1 MKFKTSI
8 RWALIFG
15 FLGLIWGTHLITTTS
30 SYLTSQEVLHGHA
43 RDIMMNIADL
53 ALEQSQRHLLHAHGA
68 AALTKRLLSSNV
80 VSNQS
85 DRIGVL
91 ERYLSEQLSV
101 NPHFAGIYVGMPNGD
116 FYDVRHYEA
125 KVKDGFRT
133 KLILNTAQGR
143 SVRMVYRDSRFSP
156 ILEETDDAD
165 SYDPRQRPWYQKAIA
180 ENRIVWTD
188 PYIFYTSRKPGIT
201 IAGPFF
207 DPTGKLMGVV
217 GVDIEIDQLSVFIG
231 NLKIGKNGK
240 AFMINRNGDVVA
252 FGDLSKLI
260 IDKTSPKGAT
270 RLATIREIDDALSR
284 KAFQAARIQEDE
296 SGLLVLDSP
305 RFARFKHQG
314 QSYLAMFVPF
324 TASRWP
330 WITGVYLPEND
341 YLGAIKSNQRF
352 NILVTLIISLFAAFI
367 GFLLARGVIRPIA
380 QLGKTAREM
389 KMGLLAPGPKIQS
402 VYKEIQDTADAF
414 AEMKIAVEHS
424 HKKYLDIF
432 NNIQDVYY
440 ETSLNGTL
448 IEISPSIE
456 KISNYRRQDL
466 IGKKLLKVYSDS
478 GDRDDIVELLIEK
491 GTINDHEV
499 VFEDKDGSLKHC
511 SLNSTVL
518 RTASGKP
525 YRMIGSLRDINDRMM
540 AEKELL
546 NYKHHLENLVRD
558 RTTELQ
564 EANDG
569 LLRQIER
576 RRETEARLRT
586 SEERYRTILDTIE
599 EAYFET
605 DRSGTLIF
613 VNDAASRIM
622 GYGSLELTGMHFRHF
637 SSHQPTRDLIRAFG
651 NMVRSG
657 VPAHVITLPVT
668 TKEGESKFLDVS
680 ATLIRDDSGTVTG
693 FRGLARDV
701 TSTILARKEKDM
713 LQGQLNHAQ
722 RMEAVGT
729 LAGGIAHDFNNLM
742 MGIIGNTSLLNA
754 KLGDIE
760 PFSEY
765 LRSIEQCVE
774 SGATLTRQ
782 LLGYARGGKYRV
794 TTVDLNETVQRTAEM
809 FGRTRKEIQIQAGY
823 QENIWPVEA
832 DQGQIDQILVNL
844 YVNAWQA
851 MTGDNTLILSTANVI
866 LDEAYTRAFSA
877 PPGAYVAVT
886 VQDRGR
892 GISPDVMKRIF
903 EPFFTTK
910 KMGRG
915 TGLGLASVFGIVKNH
930 GGIIDVKSTVGKG
943 STFTI
948 FLPAASQVQ
957 EKKPAPAEESTLACT
972 GTLLVVDDEP
982 YLLKSLCAVLE
993 DLGYEIIPAGSG
1005 QEAIERFKKEMNRI
1019 DVVILDMI
1027 MPDLNGRQVFTELKK
1042 IKPSIKVVLTSGYG
1056 LDGLAEN
1063 GQDLPGDG
1071 FLQKPYRIRQLSSV
1085 IGQLVTKDR
1094 EA

>member
-30 SYLTSQEVLHGHA
+30 SYLTSQEVLHRHA

-53 ALEQSQRHLLHAHGA
+53 ALEQSQRHLMHAHGA
-68 AALTKRLLSSNV
+68 AALTKRLLASNV

-85 DRIGVL
+85 DRITVL

-133 KLILNTAQGR
+133 KMILNTDRGR
-143 SVRMVYRDSRFSP
+143 TVHLIYRDSHFTP
-156 ILEETDDAD
+156 ILEEKDDTDP
-165 SYDPRQRPWYQKAIA
+165 YDPRQRPWYQKAIA

-207 DPTGKLMGVV
+207 DASGKLMGVV

-240 AFMINRNGDVVA
+240 AFMLNPNGDVVA

-260 IDKTSPKGAT
+260 IDKTSSKDAT
-270 RLATIREIDDALSR
+270 RLATIWEIDDPISR
-284 KAFQAARIQEDE
+284 KAFRAAEIQKDQ
-296 SGLLVLDSP
+296 SGLLVLDGP
-305 RFARFKHQG
+305 RFARFEHQG
-314 QSYLAMFVPF
+314 QRYLAMFVPF

-330 WITGVYLPEND
+330 WITGVYLPEDD

-352 NILVTLIISLFAAFI
+352 NILITLIISLFAAFV
-367 GFLLARGVIRPIA
+367 GFLLARGVVRPIA
-380 QLGKTAREM
+380 QLGKASREM
-389 KMGLLAPGPKIQS
+389 KMGLLSPGPKIRS
-402 VYKEIQDTADAF
+402 IYKEIQDTADAF
-414 AEMKIAVEHS
+414 AEMKVAVERS

-456 KISNYRRQDL
+456 KISRYRRKEL
-466 IGKKLLKVYSDS
+466 IGKKLLKIYSDS
-478 GDRDDIVELLIEK
+478 SERDDIVQLLMQE

-499 VFEDKDGSLKHC
+499 VFQDKDGSLKHC
-511 SLNSTVL
+511 ALNSTL
-518 RTASGKP
+518 LQTASDKP
-525 YRMIGSLRDINDRMM
+525 YRIIGSLRDTNDRMM
-540 AEKELL
+540 AEKELR
-546 NYKHHLENLVRD
+546 NYKNHLENLVQE

-569 LLRQIER
+569 LRRQIER
-576 RRETEARLRT
+576 RQETEARLRT
-586 SEERYRTILDTIE
+586 SEERYRSILDTIE

-622 GYGSLELTGMHFRHF
+622 GYSSPELTGMHFRHF
-637 SSHQPTRDLIRAFG
+637 SDHQPIRDLIRDFG
-651 NMVRSG
+651 NMARSG
-657 VPAHVITLPVT
+657 APARVITLPVT
-668 TKEGESKFLDVS
+668 TRDGESKVLDVS
-680 ATLIRDDSGTVTG
+680 ATLICDDSETVTG

-701 TSTILARKEKDM
+701 TATILARKEKEK

-742 MGIIGNTSLLNA
+742 MGIIGNTSLLGA
-754 KLGDIE
+754 KLGNVE

-765 LRSIEQCVE
+765 IRSIEQCVD
-774 SGATLTRQ
+774 SGASLTRQ

-809 FGRTRKEIQIQAGY
+809 FGRTRKEIHIRSSR

-832 DQGQIDQILVNL
+832 DQGQIDQVLVNL

-851 MTGDNTLILSTANVI
+851 MTDDNTLILSTANVI
-866 LDEAYTRAFSA
+866 LDEAYTRAFNA
-877 PPGAYVAVT
+877 PPGAYVAVA
-886 VQDRGR
+886 VRDRGK
-892 GISPDVMKRIF
+892 GISQDVMKRIF

-915 TGLGLASVFGIVKNH
+915 TGLGLASAFGIVKNH

-948 FLPAASQVQ
+948 FLPAASRIQ
-957 EKKPAPAEESTLACT
+957 EKKPAAVDETSPTTT
-972 GTLLVVDDEP
+972 GTLLVVDDEA
-982 YLLKSLCAVLE
+982 YLLKSLSAVLE
-993 DLGYEIIPAGSG
+993 DLGYETISAGGG
-1005 QEAIERFKKEMNRI
+1005 QEAIERFKEEMDRI

-1027 MPDLNGRQVFTELKK
+1027 MPDLNGRQVLAELKR
-1042 IKPSIKVVLTSGYG
+1042 IKPSVKVILTSGYS
-1056 LDGLAEN
+1056 LDGLPEN
-1063 GQDLPGDG
+1063 ERDLPGDG

-1085 IGQLVTKDR
+1085 IGKLLKQR
-1094 EA
+1094 RNS

>member
-1 MKFKTSI
+1 MKLKTSI

-30 SYLTSQEVLHGHA
+30 SYLTSQEVLHRHA

-53 ALEQSQRHLLHAHGA
+53 ALEQSQRHLMHAHGA
-68 AALTKRLLSSNV
+68 AALTKQLLASNV
-80 VSNQS
+80 VSGQS
-85 DRIGVL
+85 DQIDVL

-125 KVKDGFRT
+125 KIKDGFRT
-133 KLILNTAQGR
+133 KLILNTVQGR
-143 SVRMVYRDSRFSP
+143 TVRLVYRDSHFQP

-165 SYDPRQRPWYQKAIA
+165 PYDPRKRPWYKKAIA

-188 PYIFYTSRKPGIT
+188 PYIFYTSQKPGIT

-207 DPTGKLMGVV
+207 NASDKLMGVV

-240 AFMINRNGDVVA
+240 AFMLNRNGDVVA
-252 FGDLSKLI
+252 FGELSKLLVN
-260 IDKTSPKGAT
+260 KASPKGAT
-270 RLATIREIDDALSR
+270 RLATIWELDDSLSR
-284 KAFQAARIQEDE
+284 RAFQAAGIQTDA
-296 SGLLVLDSP
+296 SGSLVLDGP
-305 RFARFKHQG
+305 RFARFEHQG
-314 QSYLAMFVPF
+314 QRYLAMFIPF

-330 WITGVYLPEND
+330 WITGVYLPEDD
-341 YLGAIKSNQRF
+341 YLGAIKSNRRF

-380 QLGKTAREM
+380 QLGKTSREM
-389 KMGLLAPGPKIQS
+389 KMGLLAPGPVIKS
-402 VYKEIQDTADAF
+402 AYREIQDTADAF
-414 AEMKIAVEHS
+414 AEMKIAVARS

-432 NNIQDVYY
+432 HNIQDVYY
-440 ETSLNGTL
+440 EASLNGTL
-448 IEISPSIE
+448 IEVSPSIE
-456 KISNYRRQDL
+456 KISHYRRQEL
-466 IGKKLLKVYSDS
+466 IGTKRLRVYSDS
-478 GDRDDIVELLIEK
+478 SDRHDIVDLLIEK

-511 SLNSTVL
+511 ALNSTLL
-518 RTASGKP
+518 RTAKGIP
-525 YRMIGSLRDINDRMM
+525 YRIIGSLRDINDRMM
-540 AEKELL
+540 AEKELR
-546 NYKHHLENLVRD
+546 NYKHHLENLVQE
-558 RTTELQ
+558 RTIELQ

-569 LLRQIER
+569 LRRQIER

-586 SEERYRTILDTIE
+586 SEGRYRTILDTIE

-622 GYGSLELTGMHFRHF
+622 GYSSTELAGMHFRHF
-637 SSHQPTRDLIRAFG
+637 SGHQPTRDLIRAFG
-651 NMVRSG
+651 NMARSG
-657 VPAHVITLPVT
+657 APARVITLPVT
-668 TKEGESKFLDVS
+668 TKDGEKKVLDLS
-680 ATLIRDDSGTVTG
+680 ATLIHGNSGAVIG

-701 TSTILARKEKDM
+701 TSTILARREKEN

-742 MGIIGNTSLLNA
+742 MGIIGNTSLLSA

-760 PFSEY
+760 PFSDY

-774 SGATLTRQ
+774 SGSALTRQ

-809 FGRTRKEIQIQAGY
+809 FGRTRKEIHIRSGY

-832 DQGQIDQILVNL
+832 DQGQIDQVLVNL

-851 MTGDNTLILSTANVI
+851 MTDDNTLILSTSNVI
-866 LDEAYTRAFSA
+866 LDEAYTRAFNA

-886 VQDRGR
+886 VQDRGK
-892 GISPDVMKRIF
+892 GIPPDVMKRIF

-915 TGLGLASVFGIVKNH
+915 TGLGLASAFGIVKNH
-930 GGIIDVKSTVGKG
+930 GGIIDVKSTLGKG

-948 FLPAASQVQ
+948 FLPAASRIQ
-957 EKKPAPAEESTLACT
+957 EKKDTPLDETTSTGG
-972 GTLLVVDDEP
+972 GTLLVVDDES
-982 YLLKSLCAVLE
+982 YLLKSLSAVLE
-993 DLGYEIIPAGSG
+993 DLGYEIIPAGGG

-1027 MPDLNGRQVFTELKK
+1027 MPDLSGRQVLAELKK
-1042 IKPSIKVVLTSGYG
+1042 IKPSVKVILTSGYS

-1063 GQDLPGDG
+1063 GLDLPGDG
-1071 FLQKPYRIRQLSSV
+1071 FLQKPYRIRQLSAV
-1085 IGQLVTKDR
+1085 IDKLLKKTRAG
-1094 EA
+1094 

>member
-15 FLGLIWGTHLITTTS
+15 FLGLIWGTHVITTTS
-30 SYLTSQEVLHGHA
+30 SYLTSQEVLHRHA

-68 AALTKRLLSSNV
+68 TALTKRLLASKV

-85 DRIGVL
+85 DGIGVL

-116 FYDVRHYEA
+116 FYDVRHYDA
-125 KVKDGFRT
+125 KIKDGFRT
-133 KLILNTAQGR
+133 KLILNAPQGR
-143 SVRMVYRDSRFSP
+143 TVRLVYRDSRFQP
-156 ILEETDDAD
+156 MLEETDDAD
-165 SYDPRQRPWYQKAIA
+165 PYDPRQRPWYQKAIA
-180 ENRIVWTD
+180 QNRIVWTN

-207 DPTGKLMGVV
+207 DASGKLMGVV

-240 AFMINRNGDVVA
+240 AFMLNRNGDVVA

-260 IDKTSPKGAT
+260 INKTLPTEASH
-270 RLATIREIDDALSR
+270 LATIWEIDDSLSR
-284 KAFQAARIQEDE
+284 KAFQAARIEKDP
-296 SGLLVLDSP
+296 SGMLVLDGP
-305 RFARFKHQG
+305 RFARFEHQG
-314 QSYLAMFVPF
+314 QRHLAMFIPF

-330 WITGVYLPEND
+330 WITGVYLPEDD

-352 NILVTLIISLFAAFI
+352 NILITLIISLFAAFI

-380 QLGKTAREM
+380 QLGKTSREM
-389 KMGLLAPGPKIQS
+389 KMGMLAPGPKIQS
-402 VYKEIQDTADAF
+402 GYKEIQDTADAF
-414 AEMKIAVEHS
+414 AEMKNSVENS

-440 ETSLNGTL
+440 EASLNGTL

-456 KISNYRRQDL
+456 KISHYRRHEL
-466 IGKKLLKVYSDS
+466 IGKKLLKIYSNPS
-478 GDRDDIVELLIEK
+478 DRDDIVKLLIVK

-499 VFEDKDGSLKHC
+499 VFKDEDGSLKHC
-511 SLNSTVL
+511 ALNSTL
-518 RTASGKP
+518 LKTASGKP
-525 YRMIGSLRDINDRMM
+525 YRIIGSLRNINDRML
-540 AEKELL
+540 AEKELR
-546 NYKHHLENLVRD
+546 NYKDHLENLVQE

-569 LLRQIER
+569 LRKQIER
-576 RRETEARLRT
+576 RREIEARLRT
-586 SEERYRTILDTIE
+586 SEERYRTILDTID

-605 DRSGTLIF
+605 DPSGTIIY

-622 GYGSLELTGMHFRHF
+622 GYSSLELAGMHFRHF
-637 SSHQPTRDLIRAFG
+637 SDHQSIRDLIRDFG
-651 NMVRSG
+651 RMVRSG
-657 VPAHVITLPVT
+657 APARVITFPVI
-668 TKEGESKFLDVS
+668 TKDGQNKILDVS
-680 ATLIRDDSGTVTG
+680 ATLIRDGSGPVTG

-701 TSTILARKEKDM
+701 TATILARKEKEK
-713 LQGQLNHAQ
+713 LQRQLHHAQ

-742 MGIIGNTSLLNA
+742 MGIIGNTSLLDA

-760 PFSEY
+760 PFSKY
-765 LRSIEQCVE
+765 IRSIEQCVE
-774 SGATLTRQ
+774 SGAALTRQ

-794 TTVDLNETVQRTAEM
+794 TTIDLNETLQRTTEM
-809 FGRTRKEIQIQAGY
+809 FGRTRKEITIRSSY

-832 DQGQIDQILVNL
+832 DQGQIDQVLVNL

-851 MTGDNTLILSTANVI
+851 MTDDNTLILSTANVI
-866 LDEAYTRAFSA
+866 LDEAYTRAFNARS
-877 PPGAYVAVT
+877 GAYVAVT
-886 VQDRGR
+886 VRDRGK
-892 GISPDVMKRIF
+892 GIAQDVMKRIF

-915 TGLGLASVFGIVKNH
+915 TGLGLASAFGIVKNH
-930 GGIIDVKSTVGKG
+930 GGIIDVKSTVDRG

-948 FLPAASQVQ
+948 FLPAASLIQG
-957 EKKPAPAEESTLACT
+957 KKPTAADEMPSAAGGS
-972 GTLLVVDDEP
+972 LLVVDDEP

-993 DLGYEIIPAGSG
+993 DLGYETIPANSG
-1005 QEAIERFKKEMNRI
+1005 HEAIKRFMKEMNRI

-1027 MPDLNGRQVFTELKK
+1027 MPDLNGRQVLTELKK
-1042 IKPSIKVVLTSGYG
+1042 IKPSVKVILTSGYSLEG
-1056 LDGLAEN
+1056 MPEN
-1063 GQDLPGDG
+1063 EHDLPGDG
-1071 FLQKPYRIRQLSSV
+1071 FLQKPYRIQQLSSV
-1085 IGQLVTKDR
+1085 IGKLVKQSRDG
-1094 EA
+1094 